1 MAKTHVNRQIV
12 GNQGWIPTVIATN
25 DQYHSYSLP
34 QLTTTEFLKESGKPQ
49 AWFIA
54 KFGTTKTVRS
64 KTPSHM
70 HTLKTN
76 NLHDLHATGTNSQGQ
91 VTYNN
96 ITRSDYQR
104 GENTSWTF
112 TITKMI
118 NTLCGQDFN
127 LKRVVVVLS
136 SQCQRYKEINGL
148 QRLWKCSF
156 WIFSLHSRGFALQA
170 KVLWSLTMSRWW
182 VCWLSSFSPRLY
194 WLHAYY
200 NSKITT
206 KKCLSLLN
214 WEASSRACLTAK
226 LGSKQH
232 SLWQLL
238 LQQKDAVRKNPGT
251 TKNQFSK

>member
-34 QLTTTEFLKESGKPQ
+34 QLTTMEFLKESGKPQ

-76 NLHDLHATGTNSQGQ
+76 NLHNLHATGTNSQGQ

-136 SQCQRYKEINGL
+136 TQCQRYKELMVCKDYENVAFEYSHYIAEA
-148 QRLWKCSF
+148 
-156 WIFSLHSRGFALQA
+156 LHCRKKYYEAWQCLVDEFADY
-170 KVLWSLTMSRWW
+170 
-182 VCWLSSFSPRLY
+182 P
-194 WLHAYY
+194 
-200 NSKITT
+200 
-206 KKCLSLLN
+206 LLP
-214 WEASSRACLTAK
+214 
-226 LGSKQH
+226 LGSTGYMH
-232 SLWQLL
+232 TTT
-238 LQQKDAVRKNPGT
+238 QK
-251 TKNQFSK
+251 